1 MLSPIYHSLLHVNEE
16 IGLYTKIGEVLRMQV
31 TDESQLKPF
40 LTKLDAAIAKAIE
53 ASSKERANFNTPA
66 IQSCE
71 KTRDTAFECFR
82 DAAKTTSK
90 SINATRAIN
99 AEYIVHLIRS
109 VKWNLHR
116 CGNKEQTALM
126 QNLKD
131 KLSTPEAQESIQ
143 KADLTEFYNDMLTT
157 NDAYLAELDK
167 RTQDKA
173 DKEDIDNEIAYKE
186 LREIGEKTFKA
197 IEVVYMLNN
206 EVVYKNIADKIN
218 VITEEYMAVGR
229 SRRTRNN
236 NQVSTEPT
244 PEQAN

>member
-1 MLSPIYHSLLHVNEE
+1 MLVPIYHSLLNVNEE
-16 IGLYTKIGEVLRMQV
+16 IGLYTKIGEVLRSQI

-53 ASSKERANFNTPA
+53 ASSKERASFNTPA
-66 IQSCE
+66 IQFKE

-82 DAAKTTSK
+82 DAAKTATK
-90 SINATRAIN
+90 SINPTRAIN
-99 AEYIVHLIRS
+99 AEYVVHLIRS

-131 KLSTPEAQESIQ
+131 KLSTPEAQEAIE
-143 KADLTEFYNDMLTT
+143 KANLTEFYNDMFST
-157 NDAYLAELDK
+157 NDDYLTELDK
-167 RTQDKA
+167 RIQEKA
-173 DKEDIDNEIAYKE
+173 DKQDIDNDVSYKE
-186 LREIGEKTFKA
+186 LRDIGEKLFKT
-197 IEVVYMLNN
+197 IDVLYLLNN
-206 EVVYKNIADKIN
+206 EVVYKNMADKIN

-229 SRRTRNN
+229 SRRTRNS
-236 NQVSTEPT
+236 NQVQTEPT